1 MVDTPAASNDG
12 MELPPVR
19 SEGEVAA
26 DLTAAATT
34 VLTAATQ
41 QLDRMRLDAQANIAA
56 ARAKADEER
65 QAFEA
70 EKQRFAQEK
79 AAAEAGND
87 ALDERITLDVGGQ
100 IFATTLSTLRSDPDS
115 MLGAMFSGRHALQRT
130 PEGHVFIDRDPTHFR
145 MVINFLRDGERALP
159 KALRDRGDEADY
171 YGELLAEADFYQL
184 TSLIALIGGPAARL
198 RTVARVCGRI
208 KEEEDELRALVVR
221 EPGNAALNDPALRGR
236 GFWIDVF
243 AETSTFVNEASKA
256 PPAPIVLGGGRR
268 GWRLLRAGVKPGEC
282 PLQPSLDQFTRNWR
296 SFTLDGL
303 KGLNWRGVVA
313 AGGAVAG
320 CALQS
325 PAWARAGRGDIRD
338 PARSWFL
345 NKAVYSIHEDWDHMH
360 FPPGDDR
367 QIIVEEA
374 WWCMDLWK
382 GGSLGYGVSR
392 PCHGSGAHK
401 DCDISGYEES
411 DVDLFLYGLDE
422 AAARA
427 KIKHIYCTLARNWEP
442 QHIAIVRT
450 QNVITFAAQWPFRR
464 VQVILRL
471 YSGPAEV
478 LMGFDIDSCCV
489 AYDGTSVSCLPRWRR
504 AVNGSFNLVDPARR
518 SPSYELRL
526 SKYALRGFAV
536 AVPAFDPKRLDGSL
550 VTMEPGETDG
560 LARLL
565 IHAQDDAMNAE
576 HVPRPFSKF
585 GSRLPKDAT
594 GKGTTQWAPAIFR
607 GRGSVGA
614 SNYEGVA
621 ERTMFHFAP
630 LGYGHPDVLPAARI
644 NKHLRKQVASLG
656 NGASIPF
663 LASTSI
669 DDVLCW
675 PVGGF
680 LKALGP
686 PDQVRRYD
694 PVTRTFLD
702 YERLCA
708 EMETARL
715 TPSVPRVVEFLT
727 QDPGRQYVTGSFHPD
742 ESDWYAQ
749 AYGEK

>member
-1 MVDTPAASNDG
+1 MADTPAASK
-12 MELPPVR
+12 

-26 DLTAAATT
+26 DLNAATT
-34 VLTAATQ
+34 AVLDTAIV
-41 QLDRMRLDAQANIAA
+41 QLDRMRLEAEASIAA

-100 IFATTLSTLRSDPDS
+100 IFATTLSTLRRDPDS

-145 MVINFLRDGERALP
+145 TVINYLRDGERALP
-159 KALRDRGDEADY
+159 KALRDDEAFC
-171 YGELLAEADFYQL
+171 EALLVEADFYQL
-184 TSLIALIGGPAARL
+184 TGLIALVGGPAARL

-221 EPGNAALNDPALRGR
+221 EPGNAALDDAALRGR

-296 SFTLDGL
+296 SFTLGGL
-303 KGLNWRGVVA
+303 RGLNWRGVVA

-325 PAWARAGRGDIRD
+325 PTWARTGPGGVRD

-345 NKAVYSIHEDWDHMH
+345 NKAVHSFNDEWDQMK
-360 FPPGDDR
+360 FPRGDDC
-367 QIIVEEA
+367 QVIVDQA
-374 WWCMDLWK
+374 YWNSTTFA
-382 GGSLGYGVSR
+382 GGSISFGLSR
-392 PCHGSGAHK
+392 PSGPRLDASGQNLWTK
-401 DCDISGYEES
+401 YDGDISGYEQS
-411 DVDLFLYGLDE
+411 DVDLFLYGLDA

-427 KIKHIYCTLARNWEP
+427 KIKHIYCTLARNWAP
-442 QHIAIVRT
+442 QHISIVRT
-450 QNVITFAAQWPFRR
+450 QNAVTFAAPWPFRR
-464 VQVILRL
+464 VQIILRL
-471 YSGPAEV
+471 YSSPAEV

-550 VTMEPGETDG
+550 ITAEPGETDG
-560 LARLL
+560 LSRLL
-565 IHAQDDAMNAE
+565 MHAQDDTMNAE
-576 HVPRPFSKF
+576 HVPRAFTKF

-594 GKGTTQWAPAIFR
+594 GDETTQLAPATFR
-607 GRGSVGA
+607 HVVCH
-614 SNYEGVA
+614 SNYESAG
-621 ERTMFHFAP
+621 ERAMLHFAP
-630 LGYGHPDVLPAARI
+630 LPYDDSDAYPAGRI
-644 NKHLRKQVASLG
+644 NRHMRKQAESLG
-656 NGASIPF
+656 NGASIPL
-663 LASTSI
+663 LASTTI
-669 DDVLCW
+669 EDVLCW
-675 PVGGF
+675 PQGAF

-686 PDQVRRYD
+686 PSYMH
-694 PVTRTFLD
+694 D
-702 YERLCA
+702 YERVSSA
-708 EMETARL
+708 IATARL
-715 TPSVPRVVEFLT
+715 TPSVPRIVEFLT
-727 QDPGRQYVTGSFHPD
+727 HDPGRQYVTGSFHPD
-742 ESDWYAQ
+742 DTDWYAQ

>member
-12 MELPPVR
+12 MELPPVP

-26 DLTAAATT
+26 DLNAAATG

-100 IFATTLSTLRSDPDS
+100 IFATTLSTLRRDPDS

-145 MVINFLRDGERALP
+145 TVINFLRDGERALP

-171 YGELLAEADFYQL
+171 YEELLAEADFYQL
-184 TSLIALIGGPAARL
+184 TGLIALIGGPAARL

-221 EPGNAALNDPALRGR
+221 EPGSAALNDPALRGR

-325 PAWARAGRGDIRD
+325 PAWARTGRGDIRD

-367 QIIVEEA
+367 QIVVDEA

-382 GGSLGYGVSR
+382 GGSLAYGVSR

-411 DVDLFLYGLDE
+411 DVDLFLYGLDA

-471 YSGPAEV
+471 YSSPAEV

-550 VTMEPGETDG
+550 ITAEPGETDG

-576 HVPRPFSKF
+576 HVPRAFTKF

-594 GKGTTQWAPAIFR
+594 GDETTQLAPATFR
-607 GRGSVGA
+607 HVVCH
-614 SNYEGVA
+614 SNYESAG
-621 ERTMFHFAP
+621 ERAMLHFAP
-630 LGYGHPDVLPAARI
+630 LAYDDSDAYPAGRI
-644 NKHLRKQVASLG
+644 NRHMRKQAESLG
-656 NGASIPF
+656 NGASIPL

-669 DDVLCW
+669 EDVLRW
-675 PVGGF
+675 PDGGF
-680 LKALGP
+680 LKALGTP
-686 PDQVRRYD
+686 GHMNA
-694 PVTRTFLD
+694 
-702 YERLCA
+702 YEQFSSTIA
-708 EMETARL
+708 TARL

-742 ESDWYAQ
+742 DTDWYAQ